1 MTQDDP
7 TSPSPPPSGP
17 AKGPRAALFGR
28 RKVKETEEKVP
39 GKVPDEQLWSW
50 VDRDAPELALHLDS
64 HPEDRTRVDDLR
76 RAIRAVSGSERDD
89 RAPDRI
95 GPYPIKGRLGS
106 GGMGVVFEAV
116 QVRTNRRVAIK
127 VIRGAWLDDE
137 RTRRLFFREA
147 EVLGRLQHT
156 GIAAIHDAGETKEGS
171 PYFVMELIDGL
182 PLDEWSRGKSID
194 TKLDV
199 AMQIADAVDHAHE
212 KNVIHRDLKPSNVLV
227 TSEDEA
233 KVLDFGLARIVDP
246 SNNASLTAAMSG
258 TVIGTVRYMS
268 PEQARGL
275 ASKVTPA
282 SDVYSIGVLI
292 YELVCGRL
300 PHDFE
305 GADLFEC
312 ARRVAEDKIQPASR
326 WNPKVSGDLDRV
338 LRRALSKDPE
348 SRYPS
353 AKELRADL
361 DRVRQGQPVDAKN
374 QTVDLGEL
382 IGRWGADIGCAVGK
396 ISTNV
401 ASRATEIFQTREGQD
416 IRETALLVS
425 TKVKEAGSRASE
437 KLKDAKGKAQ
447 AGWKNRKPV
456 FERTDAMDGPDP
468 AASGK
473 TIKLDLNPVI
483 DAAAVA
489 RKGVGVAT
497 KTSRSL
503 LGWILGAVRGF
514 LGFLRPWLWRAAFA
528 SFVIAAIGL
537 VIAVQV
543 EYDGHWGD
551 LFEDVAQE
559 FRSVINE
566 IEDEIF

>member
-7 TSPSPPPSGP
+7 SFTADAAAAPS
-17 AKGPRAALFGR
+17 KR
-28 RKVKETEEKVP
+28 
-39 GKVPDEQLWSW
+39 VPDEQLWSW
-50 VDRDAPELALHLDS
+50 VDRDAPELALHLES

-171 PYFVMELIDGL
+171 PYFVMELIDGQ
-182 PLDEWSRGKSID
+182 PLDEWSEGKPVD

-199 AMQIADAVDHAHE
+199 AMQIAEAVHHAHG
-212 KNVIHRDLKPSNVLV
+212 KGVIHRDLKPSNVLV
-227 TSEDEA
+227 TEENEA

-258 TVIGTVRYMS
+258 NVIGTVRYMS

-282 SDVYSIGVLI
+282 SDVYSMGVLV
-292 YELVCGRL
+292 YELVTGRL

-312 ARRVAEDKIQPASR
+312 ARRVAEDKIQPPSR
-326 WNPKVSGDLDRV
+326 WNPKVSKDLDAV
-338 LRRALSKDPE
+338 LKRALSKDPA
-348 SRYPS
+348 SRYPT
-353 AKELRADL
+353 ALDFQADL
-361 DRVRQGQPVDAKN
+361 QRVRQGLPVESKAN
-374 QTVDLGEL
+374 PVDLGEL
-382 IGRWGADIGCAVGK
+382 VGRWGADIGCAVGE
-396 ISTNV
+396 ISKNV
-401 ASRATEIFQTREGQD
+401 ATRATEIFQTREGQKV
-416 IRETALLVS
+416 REKALEAS
-425 TKVKEAGSRASE
+425 ARVKEAGVRASKRLSEAKDKAQKKWKEDPLDLEPVGRLDGSRA
-437 KLKDAKGKAQ
+437 
-447 AGWKNRKPV
+447 
-456 FERTDAMDGPDP
+456 
-468 AASGK
+468 K
-473 TIKLDLNPVI
+473 TIHVDLNPVI
-483 DAAAVA
+483 DAAALA
-489 RKGVGVAT
+489 GKAAAS
-497 KTSRSL
+497 TSRSL
-503 LGWILGAVRGF
+503 LGRLLRGAQSVLR
-514 LGFLRPWLWRAAFA
+514 FLRPWLWRAAFA
-528 SFVIAAIGL
+528 SVLIALVGL
-537 VIAVQV
+537 SIAVQV
-543 EYDGHWGD
+543 EYDGEWSLLYEEMLD
-551 LFEDVAQE
+551 ELNLAWRNIKRELF
-559 FRSVINE
+559 
-566 IEDEIF
+566 